1 MGDAGSLP
9 LTPGET
15 NGIRNEEYKYGIST
29 PEPIAVVGMGMRLPG
44 GIHTAEDFWKLLI
57 EKRSTRCP
65 VPSDRFDIDSFYDP
79 SGKAGSI
86 AFEYGHFL
94 AETDNIEYLDTSFFS
109 MSRKE
114 VQKLDPQQ
122 RMILEVVH
130 ECMENAGQANW
141 RGKDIGV
148 YVGVW
153 GEVRVFPIFPSDS
166 ISSLNKS
173 RPMITKLP
181 GSRG

>member
-1 MGDAGSLP
+1 MGDAGSSP
-9 LTPGET
+9 TT
-15 NGIRNEEYKYGIST
+15 NGVHKGEASDGLST

-44 GIHTAEDFWKLLI
+44 GIHNAEDFWQLLV
-57 EKRSTRCP
+57 EKRSTRCR
-65 VPSDRFDIDSFYDP
+65 VPSDRFDIDAFHDP
-79 SGKAGSI
+79 TGKAGSV

-94 AETDNIEYLDTSFFS
+94 AESDSLEHLDTSFFS
-109 MSRKE
+109 MSWKE
-114 VQKLDPQQ
+114 VQVLDPQQ

-153 GEVRVFPIFPSDS
+153 GEVSTVQTLIIPISQFLG
-166 ISSLNKS
+166 I
-173 RPMITKLP
+173 RET
-181 GSRG
+181 

>member
-1 MGDAGSLP
+1 MGDAGIHHIA
-9 LTPGET
+9 
-15 NGIRNEEYKYGIST
+15 NGIHKEEISNGFSA

-44 GIHTAEDFWKLLI
+44 GIHTAEEFWQLLV
-57 EKRSTRCP
+57 EKRSTRCR
-65 VPSDRFDIDSFYDP
+65 VPSDRFDIDAFHDP
-79 SGKAGSI
+79 AGKAGSI

-94 AETDNIEYLDTSFFS
+94 AECDNLEYLDTSFFS

-114 VQKLDPQQ
+114 VHKLDPQQ

-130 ECMENAGQANW
+130 ECMENAGQTDW

-153 GEVRVFPIFPSDS
+153 GEVSPFQTCCPNSPIFDHTGHLEKFIILLFDLSY
-166 ISSLNKS
+166 
-173 RPMITKLP
+173 
-181 GSRG
+181 

>member
-1 MGDAGSLP
+1 MDDAGVFPTANSIHK
-9 LTPGET
+9 EEIS
-15 NGIRNEEYKYGIST
+15 NGLSI

-44 GIHTAEDFWKLLI
+44 GIHTAEEFWQLLV
-57 EKRSTRCP
+57 EKRSTRCR
-65 VPSDRFDIDSFYDP
+65 VPGDRFDIDTFHDP
-79 SGKAGSI
+79 TGKTGSI

-94 AETDNIEYLDTSFFS
+94 AESDSLEHLDTSFFS

-130 ECMENAGQANW
+130 ECMENAGQASW

-153 GEVRVFPIFPSDS
+153 GEVSTVQTRCHNFPNS
-166 ISSLNKS
+166 
-173 RPMITKLP
+173 
-181 GSRG
+181 